1 MTSSRRRLTNE
12 AARRLTLAAD
22 PWLSCDECFEHL
34 DTFVEQILTGNA
46 PVRPAMR
53 AHLRGCAAC
62 EEEAR
67 SLLLLVADDLR
78 LDAGTALHA
87 LAGY

>member
-1 MTSSRRRLTNE
+1 MTSSRRRLTHE

-22 PWLSCDECFEHL
+22 PWLSCDDCFEHL
-34 DTFVEQILTGNA
+34 DTFVEQILTGKA
-46 PVRPAMR
+46 PAVPAMR

-67 SLLLLVADDLR
+67 SLLLLVADDR
-78 LDAGTALHA
+78 RIDAGPALRVV
-87 LAGY
+87 AGY